1 MVIITPFFL
10 GGYIGMQ
17 FKNLINSNLFM
28 LRYWPGKKYCNYK
41 VSLFIII
48 EKLIQVN
55 KTINYKS

>member
-1 MVIITPFFL
+1 
-10 GGYIGMQ
+10 MQ